1 MARFWTRTAIR
12 RFSIIILKM
21 FPKLFFDFFCIFEL
35 WQQFCTSGEFF
46 IIIIFFPSQNISLAT
61 FDMLRK
67 DVFEVYRT
75 DAVANILT
83 HFKFKTWPISYWLP
97 RLPICF
103 MSSIVRKIHC
113 LTLVKHQ
120 KLLKTDLL
128 DLSIPSYKTATLI
141 QRLTAIQTFKL
152 HLHSSEKPMK
162 TLIFI
167 GGRYFKVQKINVELN
182 IISK

>member
-1 MARFWTRTAIR
+1 
-12 RFSIIILKM
+12 M

-35 WQQFCTSGEFF
+35 GQQLCTRGEFF
-46 IIIIFFPSQNISLAT
+46 IISFFPSQNISLAT

-75 DAVANILT
+75 DAVANILS
-83 HFKFKTWPISYWLP
+83 HFKFKT
-97 RLPICF
+97 PICF

-128 DLSIPSYKTATLI
+128 DISIPSYKTATLI

>member
-1 MARFWTRTAIR
+1 
-12 RFSIIILKM
+12 
-21 FPKLFFDFFCIFEL
+21 
-35 WQQFCTSGEFF
+35 
-46 IIIIFFPSQNISLAT
+46 
-61 FDMLRK
+61 
-67 DVFEVYRT
+67 
-75 DAVANILT
+75 
-83 HFKFKTWPISYWLP
+83 
-97 RLPICF
+97 

-128 DLSIPSYKTATLI
+128 DISIPSYKTATLI

>member
-1 MARFWTRTAIR
+1 
-12 RFSIIILKM
+12 M

-35 WQQFCTSGEFF
+35 WQQFCTSDG
-46 IIIIFFPSQNISLAT
+46 LAT

-75 DAVANILT
+75 DAVANILS
-83 HFKFKTWPISYWLP
+83 HFKFKT
-97 RLPICF
+97 PICF

-128 DLSIPSYKTATLI
+128 DISIPSYKTATLI